1 MQILSNQS
9 DYKDVFPKLSPELVK
24 AVIEQSNLLIG
35 EYILKGEDFV
45 MPHNLGIVFVG
56 KSKSTRTF
64 DYIHWCNT
72 GEFKKQPNIK
82 TFGYT
87 YKVMWFKGYKSK
99 HTTINNLYKFTA
111 SRYKIKRPLAK
122 ILKAGDD
129 FYKDEAYI
137 KRFYNGNKSKV

>member
-72 GEFKKQPNIK
+72 GEFKITSFSGPSDNA
-82 TFGYT
+82 F
-87 YKVMWFKGYKSK
+87 F
-99 HTTINNLYKFTA
+99 
-111 SRYKIKRPLAK
+111 
-122 ILKAGDD
+122 
-129 FYKDEAYI
+129 
-137 KRFYNGNKSKV
+137 